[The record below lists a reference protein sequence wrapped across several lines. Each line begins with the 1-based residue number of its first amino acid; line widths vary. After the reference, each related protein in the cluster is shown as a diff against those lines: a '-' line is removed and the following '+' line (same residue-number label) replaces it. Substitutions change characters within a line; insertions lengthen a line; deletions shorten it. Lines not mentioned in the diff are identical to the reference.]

1 MILTLRFIVLFALC
15 WLCFFAVPRRWRP
28 WTLAFWGAVFYA
40 MFAGAFLAIVLVL
53 TILAYLAGRRAMAWT
68 AGALVVA
75 LLYYFK
81 VRAAVSDLGAGAPAS
96 ATILMP
102 LGFSY
107 LSFELLHVLIERRRG
122 RIRELSFPDLL
133 AFVFFAPARVA
144 GPIKRYP
151 DFTAAVRGAT
161 LSMANVYA
169 GTLRVLTG
177 LAKKLFVAD
186 VLALTVAERPEVRS
200 VGHAWVVL
208 LAFTFQIYFD
218 FSAYTDVALG
228 FSRTLGI
235 SLPENFR
242 RPYLAPN
249 IREFWNRWHITL
261 STWVRDYI
269 FLPTGRGLFRTRLR
283 AAPTMIAAISYL
295 LTFLAVGAWHGVT
308 AAFLLWGLYHGLL
321 LAGYHA
327 IRARTPVRVAAHPLY
342 HSRIVTACGV
352 VVTFLL
358 VAIGWV
364 PFMTNLQDASTL
376 LASLFG
382 VGVAR

>member
-1 MILTLRFIVLFALC
+1 MILTLRFIVLFASC

-28 WTLAFWGAVFYA
+28 LTLAFWGAVFYA
-40 MFAGAFLAIVLVL
+40 MFAGAFIAIVLLL
-53 TILAYLAGRRAMAWT
+53 TVLAYGAGRRTVAWT

-81 VRAAVSDLGAGAPAS
+81 VRAAVSDVGAGAPAS
-96 ATILMP
+96 ATMLIP

-107 LSFELLHVLIERRRG
+107 LSFELLHVVIDRRRG
-122 RIRELSFPDLL
+122 RIPELSFPDLL

-151 DFTAAVRGAT
+151 DFTAAVRAAT

-169 GTLRVLTG
+169 GALRVLTG
-177 LAKKLFVAD
+177 LAKKLFIAD
-186 VLALTVAERPEVRS
+186 VLALTVAERPDVRS

-208 LAFTFQIYFD
+208 FAFTFQIYFD

-228 FSRTLGI
+228 FSRMLGI

-269 FLPTGRGLFRTRLR
+269 FLPAGRELFQTRLR
-283 AAPTMIAAISYL
+283 AKPTVIAAISYL

-321 LAGYHA
+321 LAAYHA
-327 IRARTPVRVAAHPLY
+327 IRVKTPVRIAAHPLY
-342 HSRIVTACGV
+342 RSPIVTACGV

-364 PFMTNLQDASTL
+364 PFMTSWEDASRL
-376 LASLFG
+376 LAALFG
-382 VGVAR
+382 VAR